1 MNERLF
7 PEIIHV
13 LGVNGGV
20 LGIVSLAEVESI
32 MSIALLALTCIWTAI
47 KIYKLISK

>member
-1 MNERLF
+1 MNDKCF

-20 LGIVSLAEVESI
+20 LGIVTLSELESI
-32 MSIALLALTCIWTAI
+32 MSIILLSLTCIWTCI